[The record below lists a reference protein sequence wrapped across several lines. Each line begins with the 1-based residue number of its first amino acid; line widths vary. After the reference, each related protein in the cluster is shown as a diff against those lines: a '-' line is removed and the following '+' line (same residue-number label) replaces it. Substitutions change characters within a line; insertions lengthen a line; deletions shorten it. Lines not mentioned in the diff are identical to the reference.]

1 MIITTINFIASALLG
16 IQAFVLYSLIGHKDE
31 QRHIQAFLVYWGL
44 VWVTIFIY
52 YLLSFV
58 NQTRPVELLSL
69 SLDTISNFSLAFVAY
84 VLFKG
89 KEFSWSDRYIKMG
102 YGILP
107 VAIIVT
113 ITVNAL
119 VTSPDIIWRIFY
131 TSPNILMAA
140 ACTVA
145 VGIALFKEPAAKAIQ
160 WPILI
165 IFIIYAFIQI
175 PSYYFDFIDTSVYSE
190 EPSKIMGMFR
200 AAGKFTLL
208 VLFSAIA
215 ISAGEK
221 EKAESFVL
229 SVKLT
234 TWVLTVGFALFVFLF
249 RAIQAIDLAKTIG

>member
-1 MIITTINFIASALLG
+1 MIITTINFVASALLG

-31 QRHIQAFLVYWGL
+31 HRHIQAFLVYWGI
-44 VWVTIFIY
+44 VWITIFIY
-52 YLLSFV
+52 YLLNFV
-58 NQTRPVELLSL
+58 NQTRPVELVGL
-69 SLDTISNFSLAFVAY
+69 SLDTISNFSLAFAAY
-84 VLFKG
+84 ALFKG
-89 KEFSWSDRYIKMG
+89 KEFSWSDKYLRMG

-107 VAIIVT
+107 VAIIST
-113 ITVNAL
+113 ITINVL
-119 VTSPDIIWRIFY
+119 VTSPDIIWRMFY

-140 ACTVA
+140 ACAIA
-145 VGIALFKEPAAKAIQ
+145 VGIALFKEPIAKVVQ

-165 IFIIYAFIQI
+165 VFIIYAFIQI
-175 PSYYFDFIDTSVYSE
+175 PSYYFDFIDMSVYSD

-221 EKAESFVL
+221 KKAESFVL

-234 TWVLTVGFALFVFLF
+234 TWVLTVGFALFVLLF
-249 RAIQAIDLAKTIG
+249 RAIQALNLAKTIG